1 MFHSWRKQFLGVF
14 QTEANNEYSD
24 GLMDAEL
31 QHGCM
36 QVILCVWRTLGWV
49 QPNVRWRYSITVQ
62 SLLSPLSSLPI
73 FFFWGGGGCVLDRI
87 VCCTWGMFL
96 SIAQPLRCL
105 VTVWAVVG
113 SSTHYIL
120 VLSGICNLAMDDCK
134 KLLMVFV
141 LMQGWFLIVWNGR
154 EVVCIDDLGNTAPS
168 QTCSNFATFS
178 NQRACNMQA
187 CSGYYWDVPSWN
199 FCNAPCSG
207 GKRFRDTICKQ
218 NGSVVDETFC
228 SSSLAPVSESL
239 CNTQVLLIV
248 CFHLLSLY

>member
-1 MFHSWRKQFLGVF
+1 MQSCNVVACRSYSVF
-14 QTEANNEYSD
+14 EGPWGECNQT
-24 GLMDAEL
+24 
-31 QHGCM
+31 C
-36 QVILCVWRTLGWV
+36 
-49 QPNVRWRYSITVQ
+49 
-62 SLLSPLSSLPI
+62 
-73 FFFWGGGGCVLDRI
+73 GGGI
-87 VCCTWGMFL
+87 Q
-96 SIAQPLRCL
+96 S
-105 VTVWAVVG
+105 
-113 SSTHYIL
+113 
-120 VLSGICNLAMDDCK
+120 
-134 KLLMVFV
+134 
-141 LMQGWFLIVWNGR
+141 R

-218 NGSVVDETFC
+218 NSSVVDETFC

-239 CNTQVLLIV
+239 CNTQVLLLIV

>member
-1 MFHSWRKQFLGVF
+1 MQFS
-14 QTEANNEYSD
+14 YD
-24 GLMDAEL
+24 G
-31 QHGCM
+31 
-36 QVILCVWRTLGWV
+36 
-49 QPNVRWRYSITVQ
+49 
-62 SLLSPLSSLPI
+62 
-73 FFFWGGGGCVLDRI
+73 
-87 VCCTWGMFL
+87 
-96 SIAQPLRCL
+96 
-105 VTVWAVVG
+105 
-113 SSTHYIL
+113 
-120 VLSGICNLAMDDCK
+120 DDCK
-134 KLLMVFV
+134 KLLMVLV
-141 LMQGWFLIVWNGR
+141 LMQGWFLIVRNGR

-239 CNTQVLLIV
+239 CNTQVLLLIV